1 MALIHSTALIDP
13 KAQLSDDVEVGPY
26 SIIGPNVIIDQ
37 GTTVAAHVVIEGHT
51 HIGRNNRI
59 FQFCSLGAI
68 PQDMKYKGESTR
80 LEIGNNNVIREFCSF
95 NLGTVQGN
103 GVTKLGNDNWIM
115 ANVHLAHDCTV
126 GNHTIFAN
134 NASLAGH
141 VTIGDWVFLG
151 GYSLIHQFG
160 IVGDH
165 AMTAFASA
173 VSQDIPPFV
182 TAAGN
187 RAVPTGINS
196 EGLKRRGFS
205 SDAIAAIKDAY
216 KTLYRRG
223 LSLEE
228 AKAKILAQAELVPE
242 MQPFIPFFEHAVRG
256 IMR

>member
-13 KAQLSDDVEVGPY
+13 KAQLFDDVEVGPY
-26 SIIGPNVIIDQ
+26 SIIGPNVVIEQ

-51 HIGRNNRI
+51 HIGKNNCI

-68 PQDMKYKGESTR
+68 PQDMKYKGEPTR
-80 LEIGNNNVIREFCSF
+80 LEIGSNNVIREFCSF

-115 ANVHLAHDCTV
+115 ANVHLAHDCIV

-173 VSQDIPPFV
+173 VSRDIPPFV
-182 TAAGN
+182 TVAGN

-205 SDAIAAIKDAY
+205 TEAIAAIKEAY

-223 LSLEE
+223 LPLEE
-228 AKAKILAQAELVPE
+228 AKAKILAQAEVVPE
-242 MQPFIPFFEHAVRG
+242 MKPFIPFFEYAVRG